1 MTLGLRYEPFLTW
14 RDTWRPEL
22 PQVAAFI
29 PGQQSR
35 VFPNI
40 GEGINFF
47 GDPGVSDRLA
57 DFHHK
62 NIASIS
68 YVWELPR
75 LEQQNP
81 VVRAIFGNWQ
91 NNGIIRL
98 QSGEF
103 ASVGSSFG
111 NSLTGIGQDRAD
123 AVGTP
128 KLSSDRPRGEA
139 IREWFNTSAFVR
151 NPEGTFGTSGR
162 NIIETPGFANVDFS
176 LFKNI
181 PIRESVRLQ
190 FRSEFFNI
198 FNRVNFNRPNTNVD
212 SGAFGRITS
221 ARGPRIIQF
230 QFALKL
236 IF

>member
-1 MTLGLRYEPFLTW
+1 M
-14 RDTWRPEL
+14 
-22 PQVAAFI
+22 
-29 PGQQSR
+29 
-35 VFPNI
+35 
-40 GEGINFF
+40 
-47 GDPGVSDRLA
+47 A

-62 NIASIS
+62 HIASIS
-68 YVWELPR
+68 HVWELPQ
-75 LEQQNP
+75 LKQQNP
-81 VVRAIFGNWQ
+81 VIRAIFGNWQ

-103 ASVGSSFG
+103 SSVVSRFG
-111 NSLTGIGQDRAD
+111 NSLTGIGSDRANT
-123 AVGTP
+123 V
-128 KLSSDRPRGEA
+128 KEWRLSSDRARGEK
-139 IREWFNTSAFVR
+139 IRRWFDTEAFVR

-162 NIIETPGFANVDFS
+162 NILEGPGFANVDFS

-198 FNRVNFNRPNTNVD
+198 LNHVNFNRPNTNVD

-221 ARGPRIIQF
+221 ARAPRII

-236 IF
+236 IY